1 MNEEKY
7 VPTQARRWKIPRI
20 THRTAPFIPLLNLL
34 AATTAL
40 FAALVA
46 CAPSAQSSTLT
57 VYAAASLRDAFTALG
72 RDFQA
77 QNPGIRV
84 EFSFAGSQQLAE
96 QIGHGAPADVFAS
109 ANARLMD
116 AVVKT
121 GRVTASAPRIFAR
134 NRLVVVFPQQNPARL
149 RSLQDLARKNTSI
162 LLANKAAPVGAYSL
176 DFLAKA
182 AAQKDFGPTW
192 RTAVL
197 SNVVSYEEDV
207 RAVFAKVSLGE
218 ADAGIVYASDIV
230 ADRAK
235 TVGVLEIPAALN
247 TIAAYPIAPLTDSPN
262 PALARAFVDF
272 VLSPDGQATLAK
284 YGFAA
289 R

>member
-1 MNEEKY
+1 MFKHL
-7 VPTQARRWKIPRI
+7 VR
-20 THRTAPFIPLLNLL
+20 HL
-34 AATTAL
+34 ALSFAVL
-40 FAALVA
+40 FAALPVH
-46 CAPSAQSSTLT
+46 AQTLPAGRVT

-77 QNPGIRV
+77 RNPAVVV

-96 QIGHGAPADVFAS
+96 QIGYGAPADVFAS
-109 ANARLMD
+109 ANVRLMD

-134 NRLVVVFPQQNPARL
+134 NRLVVVFPKQNPARL
-149 RSLQDLARKNTSI
+149 RSLKDLARKNTSI
-162 LLANKAAPVGAYSL
+162 LLANKAAPVGSYSL